1 MTQNPAVR
9 NSIDAPPN
17 MNPKVPGPFNPYNEA
32 ERNHFIERCTRTI
45 QGKWSAKQKR
55 RAEARINK
63 ILVDQAQRA
72 RLINSLKSKLASK
85 NWKELLEGRTDK
97 EVQWSASPHDR
108 EHVLDQARAVCR
120 ALEICCRAHESNVP
134 IQWIKGCCHKA
145 SEELNIATADTIAR
159 WYGGIEISAKE
170 KIRMALSLWK
180 DSLGA

>member
-1 MTQNPAVR
+1 MPAIPKLKKRRLSKNASKARAATMTQNPAVR

-17 MNPKVPGPFNPYNEA
+17 MNPKVPGPFNRYNEA

-55 RAEARINK
+55 RAKARINK

-85 NWKELLEGRTDK
+85 NWKELLEGGTDK

-145 SEELNIATADTIAR
+145 SEEL
-159 WYGGIEISAKE
+159 
-170 KIRMALSLWK
+170 
-180 DSLGA
+180 